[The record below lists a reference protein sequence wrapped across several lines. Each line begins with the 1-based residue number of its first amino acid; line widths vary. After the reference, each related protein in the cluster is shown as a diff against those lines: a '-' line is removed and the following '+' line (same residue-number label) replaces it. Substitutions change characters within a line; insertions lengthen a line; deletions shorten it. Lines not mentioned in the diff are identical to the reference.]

1 MANRSVRS
9 LLLLPPLPPT
19 PPPARLLPHDG
30 LNPEVA
36 EALKRVQAAM
46 ADAESNLQRID
57 QLPSARLPSRWAV
70 LLRPAAQ
77 FAALFAVCAAV
88 HSFGRAV
95 SVAGSIAVG
104 LVAAG
109 WGLWRDSLDR
119 SGAVSAL
126 LLGAGTLAASCRG
139 GLLLLAF
146 FFASSKITQFG
157 EDQKDVDEDH
167 KKGGQR
173 DWRQARPVFCNAL
186 VPTGLALAAAWVSG
200 GRTDPALG
208 LAPAGLDAAA
218 TQLLTALNAAFLG
231 YYACC
236 CGDTWSSELGQ
247 LSPEEPR
254 LITTGRPVRKGTNG
268 GVTLLGFG
276 AALAGGLFM
285 GLTFWLASLISPLGG
300 GPAAALRR
308 WQPVALGLAG
318 GFIGS
323 LIDSLLGASIQFTG
337 YNRVTGKIT
346 GRPGPDVSPI
356 SGFPILDNNM
366 VNAVSATATAA
377 LTGLAAAA
385 LL

>member
-1 MANRSVRS
+1 M
-9 LLLLPPLPPT
+9 
-19 PPPARLLPHDG
+19 
-30 LNPEVA
+30 NPDVA

-46 ADAESNLQRID
+46 ADAETNLQRIEL
-57 QLPSARLPSRWAV
+57 LPSAQLPSRWGF

-88 HSFGRAV
+88 HSFGRAI

-104 LVAAG
+104 LAAAG
-109 WGLWRDSLDR
+109 WGLRRDSLNV
-119 SGAVSAL
+119 SGAMAAL

-157 EDQKDVDEDH
+157 EEQKDVDEDH

-173 DWRQARPVFCNAL
+173 DWQQVFCNAL
-186 VPTGLALAAAWVSG
+186 VPTGIAIAAAWVSG
-200 GRTDPALG
+200 GRTDAALG
-208 LAPAGLDAAA
+208 LALPGLDAAA
-218 TQLLTALNAAFLG
+218 QQLLTALNAALLG

-247 LSPEEPR
+247 LSSEEPR

-285 GLTFWLASLISPLGG
+285 GLVFWLASLISPLGG
-300 GPAAALRR
+300 APAAALRR

-318 GFIGS
+318 GFVGS
-323 LIDSLLGASIQFTG
+323 LIDSLLGATIQFTG

-385 LL
+385 VL